1 MLDMELLEKGGIVV
15 YILFGYSVIGLS
27 VAFIQYIHYLRMG
40 NTPNETIISNSVD
53 KNFKG
58 PELAVIK
65 SLKEAVTNNVKN
77 LDDVASRIINKELT
91 RLESGLK
98 FISMLATTAP
108 LLGLLG
114 TVTGMIKAFMVIQE
128 SGGKVDASLLAG
140 GIWEAMITTG
150 VGLAVALLLMLIL
163 HHLESIVDKRYNSM
177 THFASLF
184 FESTNSS
191 HTQSHNS

>member
-1 MLDMELLEKGGIVV
+1 MLDLELLEKGGIVV
-15 YILFGYSVIGLS
+15 YILLGYSVIGLT
-27 VAFIQYIHYLRMG
+27 VAFIKYIHYLRIG
-40 NTPNETIISNSVD
+40 AIPNESQVQSTSNYR
-53 KNFKG
+53 G
-58 PELAVIK
+58 CELAVIR
-65 SLKEAVTNNVKN
+65 SLNEAVKNNIKN
-77 LDDVASRIINKELT
+77 LDDVASRVINKELI

-114 TVTGMIKAFMVIQE
+114 TVTGMIQAFMVIE
-128 SGGKVDASLLAG
+128 TSGGKVDASLLAG

-150 VGLAVALLLMLIL
+150 VGLSVAILLMIVL
-163 HHLESIVDKRYNSM
+163 HHLESIVEKRYNSM

-184 FESTNSS
+184 FENTNAV